1 MGPVLGVHKRFKLP
15 LTCGADL
22 RIMPAYIGWPMN
34 TRTPT
39 ISDQMQSGLLAAV
52 IVVSNLLHIAPCC
65 CASAQCGGSLDAGGC
80 CAAETTQECCCCDQA
95 SADESASSTC
105 CCSTTSQ
112 HSGAGCPGTCHCVSS
127 PTEAIIVAPQRF
139 EQEDDQNSWVTDFNA
154 PVRISAAVAS
164 VELRTDL
171 QFPEDPCAHNLRQ
184 AILCVWR
191 N

>member
-1 MGPVLGVHKRFKLP
+1 MPVSK
-15 LTCGADL
+15 
-22 RIMPAYIGWPMN
+22 GWSMN
-34 TRTPT
+34 SRTPT
-39 ISDQMQSGLLAAV
+39 ISDRMQSGLLAAV
-52 IVVSNLLHIAPCC
+52 FVVSNLFHIAPCC
-65 CASAQCGGSLDAGGC
+65 CASVACGGSLDAGFC

-95 SADESASSTC
+95 SADDSASSTC

-112 HSGAGCPGTCHCVSS
+112 HSGASCPGTCDCSVSS

-139 EQEDDQNSWVTDFNA
+139 EQELDQNSWVTDFNT
-154 PVRISAAVAS
+154 PVRISANIAS